1 MRKLRTFDQLLRD
14 LLIEQRVDPSELA
27 RRLGG
32 NHADE
37 MLVHR
42 WLNPPYN
49 DPNLTNL
56 QRLASALDLSPAEL
70 MSN

>member
-1 MRKLRTFDQLLRD
+1 MSPPFHSILRTI
-14 LLIEQRVDPSELA
+14 LIQKRIDPSDLA

-56 QRLASALDLSPAEL
+56 LRLASALDLSPAEL